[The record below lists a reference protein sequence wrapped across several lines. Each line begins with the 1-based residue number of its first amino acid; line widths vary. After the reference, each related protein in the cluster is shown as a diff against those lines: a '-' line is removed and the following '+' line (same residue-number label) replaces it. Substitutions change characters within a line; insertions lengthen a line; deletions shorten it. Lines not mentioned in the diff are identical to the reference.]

1 MAKALTAH
9 QQKIW
14 DLHTGGKPRQ
24 EIADEMNLSVNNVS
38 KTLTIIRR
46 KLGITAEIAK
56 KLAAEGSTLEHK
68 KPEQVAALID
78 GLTDPFKK
86 IKDACDAAGLPSGVS
101 DRLLKRMKAKYQGVT
116 REVRRMKSHEI
127 AHMLEDKILMMGDYL
142 DDQVVAAASA
152 RDLALGMSAL
162 IEKRALLRGEPTA
175 IISDHER
182 KKLNELGPAMLEAL
196 KRRGIAPPEPSIE
209 GQFTREVTVEPVRT
223 DA

>member
-1 MAKALTAH
+1 LMAKALTAH
-9 QQKIW
+9 QQKMW
-14 DLHTGGKPRQ
+14 DLHAGGKPRQ
-24 EIADEMNLSVNNVS
+24 EIADEMGLSVNNVS
-38 KTLTIIRR
+38 KTLTIVRR
-46 KLGITAEIAK
+46 KLGITAEMAK

-101 DRLLKRMKAKYQGVT
+101 ERLLKRMKAKYQGVT
-116 REVRRMKSHEI
+116 REVRRVKSHEI

-182 KKLNELGPAMLEAL
+182 KKLHELLPALIEEG
-196 KRRGIAPPEPSIE
+196 KRRGITLDGVAKVIPEATP
-209 GQFTREVTVEPVRT
+209 
-223 DA
+223 